1 MTNSRGFTLIEALV
15 ALVIVALAVPAFIKL
30 TVNQADG
37 LFHAKSTVS
46 GQWVA
51 SYVIESRQLYRNESS
66 KWKRDSGELDMFDQK
81 WQWVIRE
88 KKTDIEDFSQ
98 YFLAV
103 YLADN
108 DEQIVY
114 EAVYYGR

>member
-1 MTNSRGFTLIEALV
+1 MNSARGFTLIEALV

-37 LFHAKSTVS
+37 VFHAKKTVS

-51 SYVIESRQLYRNESS
+51 NYVIASRKLYQEENST
-66 KWKRDSGELDMFDQK
+66 WNRDSGDVEMFDQK
-81 WQWVIRE
+81 WQWVLRE
-88 KKTDIEDFSQ
+88 RKTDIDDFNQ
-98 YFLAV
+98 YFLAI
-103 YLADN
+103 YHSDN
-108 DEQIVY
+108 EDQVVY